1 MCIENGSQRQK
12 IYEKKM
18 RKENELLDYD
28 IKNTQNIQQD
38 R

>member
-1 MCIENGSQRQK
+1 MGVK
-12 IYEKKM
+12 DKKYMKKKM